1 MTDDRF
7 ELELRG
13 VLAARAPSAASA
25 GLRSRLA
32 AIPLDAPA
40 AVPRL
45 GGRPI
50 IAWRAVLGFAATVA
64 VAVLAI
70 AVLTRLGAST
80 LRDGDTVGAPTN
92 GPVPAAQPF
101 VTAPSGFFTA
111 AAIADAQSRLDRV
124 FRATGVEATLVV
136 QDATSGSE
144 LSTPAGWPEA
154 YDRDDDPRRD
164 VTAVVGV
171 GPGGTTICCLTLV
184 GPVIEQATEDNYWRP
199 IDRPTALDDELTSA
213 TAEGRD
219 AGLRGFVRGIEDM
232 SAGMTELGH
241 QFTFG
246 DILPSLVPILLVL
259 PLLALAVIGLR
270 RRPVAVGASGWAI
283 SDDIA
288 ESIEPTALEPA
299 VAPVAAPVTAARVP
313 VTQPAGPWSDRFLVL
328 LALAALGCIALLALT
343 DLLVAPDPGVPLD
356 PAGAKTGIDR
366 AAFPA
371 LPLVL
376 AATAVGAL
384 IIFARR
390 GSWRGRLG
398 ILSLILIVGST
409 AWIAIDGTRPI
420 RPEASGW
427 AASPNGTVTS
437 RDLDGIMDT
446 LSYAVAP
453 GETFT
458 FAGAI
463 RNAGVLPMS
472 VLGLDH
478 VASTSFNPFVASI
491 VGVGWVVQPVDDGRV
506 HRLSA
511 RLPDASA
518 SWPVTL
524 GPGEELAI
532 VLVGRAGPCAG
543 PNQQHSQHPLFR
555 IPVSYR
561 VLGVER
567 SEEVDLAAAV
577 WVQSTPEACTVEV
590 PGGTITYGP

>member
-7 ELELRG
+7 EDELRS
-13 VLAARAPSAASA
+13 VLAARAPSGASA

-40 AVPRL
+40 AAPRL

-50 IAWRAVLGFAATVA
+50 VAWRAILGLAATVA

-70 AVLTRLGAST
+70 AVLTRLGATT
-80 LRDGDTVGAPTN
+80 LRDSDSVGGPSN
-92 GPVPAAQPF
+92 VPVPAAQPF
-101 VTAPSGFFTA
+101 VAAPSGFFTA

-124 FRATGVEATLVV
+124 FRATGVEATLIV
-136 QDATSGSE
+136 QDAPSGSD
-144 LSTPAGWPEA
+144 LSTPAGWPAA
-154 YDRDDDPRRD
+154 YDRDGDPRRD

-171 GPGGTTICCLTLV
+171 TPDGTTICCLTLV

-241 QFTFG
+241 QFNLG

-259 PLLALAVIGLR
+259 PLLALAVVGLR
-270 RRPVAVGASGWAI
+270 RRPVPVVAGSAI
-283 SDDIA
+283 SDDVA
-288 ESIEPTALEPA
+288 ESIEPSAVEP
-299 VAPVAAPVTAARVP
+299 VVEPIAAPVRAGGVP
-313 VTQPAGPWSDRFLVL
+313 VTQTAGPWSDRFLVL
-328 LALAALGCIALLALT
+328 LALAALGCIALLTLT
-343 DLLVAPDPGVPLD
+343 DLLVAPDSGVPLD
-356 PAGAKTGIDR
+356 PAAANTGIDR
-366 AAFPA
+366 AALPA

-376 AATAVGAL
+376 AGTAVGAL
-384 IIFARR
+384 IAFARR
-390 GSWRGRLG
+390 GSWRRRLG
-398 ILSLILIVGST
+398 ILTLILIVGST

-446 LSYAVAP
+446 LSYAVPP

-478 VASTSFNPFVASI
+478 VPSTSFNPFVASI
-491 VGVGWVVQPVDDGRV
+491 IAVGWVVQPVDDGRV

-518 SWPVTL
+518 AWPVTL

-543 PNQQHSQHPLFR
+543 PNQQGSQDPLFR
-555 IPVSYR
+555 VAVSYR